1 MSSHPGLSGH
11 DGVPLAGIIRDGIVE
26 SVHHAIVAVVD
37 STGTPLL
44 ERGATTQ
51 PVYPRSTLKPLQT
64 LAVLAT
70 GVSLSPLEVALTTA
84 SHCGSR
90 EHREAIESFLAR
102 HRLSADSLQ
111 CPLDWPLGSTERAE
125 MEKAE
130 GSKSRVAMNCSGKH
144 VGFLA
149 ACAHAGWDIDSYLD
163 PAHPLQRSIKETIE
177 KWTGEPINHSSVDG
191 CGAPLHQ
198 VSLRALSRALAGVA
212 KGDTPDTK
220 TLVDS
225 LGAYPWALDG
235 RGRANTLTIERLG
248 GVAKIGAEGLVVIA
262 LPTGIAVSVKVLD
275 GSMRATTPIAL
286 EALFLVGAISA
297 DDRDSLLRNVA
308 EPVLGG
314 GAVLGGLEVWL

>member
-1 MSSHPGLSGH
+1 M
-11 DGVPLAGIIRDGIVE
+11 VE

-37 STGTPLL
+37 SSGKPLL
-44 ERGATTQ
+44 ERGATTR

-90 EHREAIESFLAR
+90 EHREAIASFLAR
-102 HRLSADSLQ
+102 HRLSPASLQ
-111 CPLDWPLGSTERAE
+111 CPLDWPLGSAERAE
-125 MEKAE
+125 MEKTE
-130 GSKSRVAMNCSGKH
+130 GSKSRIAMNCSGKH
-144 VGFLA
+144 AGFLA
-149 ACAHAGWDIDSYLD
+149 ACAHAGWDLDSYLD

-177 KWTGEPINHSSVDG
+177 EWTGETIAHSSVDG

-198 VSLRALSRALAGVA
+198 VSLRALSKALASIAMGA
-212 KGDTPDTK
+212 TPDAK

-225 LGAYPWALDG
+225 LAEHPWALDG
-235 RGRANTLTIERLG
+235 RGRANTLTMERLG

-262 LPTGIAVSVKVLD
+262 LPSGIAVSVKVLD

-286 EALFLVGAISA
+286 EALFAVGAITAEQRSA
-297 DDRDSLLRNVA
+297 LLHTVA

-314 GAVLGGLEVWL
+314 GAVIGGLEVWL